1 VLATSDDDVT
11 RNRSWPDSPPGFK
24 LAYPTAAE
32 ARDSPCFLGSDDD
45 DAPASIHRG
54 LSPTAGAALQHRAQ
68 DDVGIVHDSG
78 EARYVCAW
86 CGLSPPP
93 DELAAARGGS
103 EGALQRLL
111 LRPIDF

>member
-1 VLATSDDDVT
+1 
-11 RNRSWPDSPPGFK
+11 
-24 LAYPTAAE
+24 
-32 ARDSPCFLGSDDD
+32 
-45 DAPASIHRG
+45 
-54 LSPTAGAALQHRAQ
+54 
-68 DDVGIVHDSG
+68 VHDSG